1 MPRRELLTSAQRAQ
15 LLAFPADEGE
25 LIRHYSLR
33 KRTSLSCDSIEV
45 TITDSG

>member
-15 LLAFPADEGE
+15 LLAFPVDEGE
-25 LIRHYSLR
+25 LIRHTACRNRTLR
-33 KRTSLSCDSIEV
+33 SCGSIEV